1 MRVPTRRTACR
12 DLGYAD
18 YVEGDIVDAGAVT
31 EAASAG
37 VDTAPGGAVL
47 EADGTG
53 GVEAVL
59 AGTAGA
65 GGGVAAFGGAAG
77 FGGAGFSGLMPPSQ
91 DGPEYISA
99 VKPLVFHFSS
109 KSAAAL
115 FGVSPTPVTSF
126 QGYTF
131 GPIWQPDS
139 VRRKYNAMGLPR

>member
-1 MRVPTRRTACR
+1 M
-12 DLGYAD
+12 
-18 YVEGDIVDAGAVT
+18 EGDIVDAGAAIG
-31 EAASAG
+31 AASAE
-37 VDTAPGGAVL
+37 VDTAPGVAVPATGGA
-47 EADGTG
+47 G
-53 GVEAVL
+53 GVETVP
-59 AGTAGA
+59 AGTAGG
-65 GGGVAAFGGAAG
+65 GGGVAALGGAAG

-131 GPIWQPDS
+131 GPIWHPDS
-139 VRRKYNAMGLPR
+139 VRRKYSAIGFPR

>member
-1 MRVPTRRTACR
+1 M
-12 DLGYAD
+12 
-18 YVEGDIVDAGAVT
+18 EGDIVDAGAVT
-31 EAASAG
+31 GAASAG
-37 VDTAPGGAVL
+37 VDTVPGGAVF
-47 EADGTG
+47 ATDGAEG
-53 GVEAVL
+53 VL

>member
-1 MRVPTRRTACR
+1 M
-12 DLGYAD
+12 AD
-18 YVEGDIVDAGAVT
+18 YVEGDIVDAGALVGAPSAEVGTASGAAGLVT
-31 EAASAG
+31 GEAG
-37 VDTAPGGAVL
+37 RG
-47 EADGTG
+47 
-53 GVEAVL
+53 EAVAAGA
-59 AGTAGA
+59 AGTE
-65 GGGVAAFGGAAG
+65 GGVAAFGGAAG
-77 FGGAGFSGLMPPSQ
+77 FGGAGFSGLIPPSQ

-139 VRRKYNAMGLPR
+139 VRRKYSAIGLPR